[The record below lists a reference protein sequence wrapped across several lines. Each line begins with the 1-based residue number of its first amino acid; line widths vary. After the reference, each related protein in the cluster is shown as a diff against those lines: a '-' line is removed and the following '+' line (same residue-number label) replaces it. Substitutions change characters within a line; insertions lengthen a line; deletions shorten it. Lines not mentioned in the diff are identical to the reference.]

1 MKAVKGFTLL
11 EILLV
16 LTLLALSATLVMMV
30 SDDDR
35 KKAITAGEQLAAL
48 MEYTADWST
57 MEDRSAGIEIRER
70 GWRIVTPVRNRWQPP
85 ENYFRLATEGDWHD
99 SWRVT
104 LSPASLARQAAG
116 TPQILIRPDGEITP
130 FTLQIQDR
138 QSRAVLFTLT
148 STGGL
153 PLQFSSGATP

>member
-16 LTLLALSATLVMMV
+16 LTLLALSATLVLMV

-57 MEDRSAGIEIRER
+57 MEDRSAGIEIRAQ
-70 GWRIVTPVRNRWQPP
+70 GWRIVTPVHNRWQAP
-85 ENYFRLATEGDWHD
+85 ENYFRLATDGSWHD
-99 SWRVT
+99 NWQVT
-104 LSPASLARQAAG
+104 LFPVALARQAAG

-138 QSRAVLFTLT
+138 QSRAVLFTLS

-153 PLQFSSGATP
+153 PLQLSTGAKP